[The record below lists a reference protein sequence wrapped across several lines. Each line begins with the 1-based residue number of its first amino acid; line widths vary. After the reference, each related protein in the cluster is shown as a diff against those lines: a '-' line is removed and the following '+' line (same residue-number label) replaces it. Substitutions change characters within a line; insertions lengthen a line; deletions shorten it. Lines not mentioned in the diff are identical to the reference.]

1 MKIKKTVLCVLCAL
15 CAVLCLVSCGKET
28 AKTIDLAALRE
39 QMKTQAGI
47 ADATDLA
54 ADRLESLYGIAL
66 EDVKEAA
73 CFLSMG
79 AAFPDEVL
87 MIEATDAAA
96 AARIAEKLN
105 VHMEELRV
113 QAQNY
118 DAQSYALFEKCK
130 VGTAGTYVTLF
141 CSPKAEQLQSIFDAA
156 AK

>member
-54 ADRLESLYGIAL
+54 ADRLESLYGIAP

-130 VGTAGTYVTLF
+130 VGTAGTHVTLF

>member
-1 MKIKKTVLCVLCAL
+1 MKIKKTVLCVLCVL

-54 ADRLESLYGIAL
+54 ADRLESLYGIAP

-113 QAQNY
+113 QAQDY